1 MSAFF
6 RHLTINRDAPG
17 YGVRHIVRVRLEA
30 LGYQNQHIFGFAWQE
45 SYFSKLPRLLIDFAG
60 TEEHPT
66 GAHVALVE
74 ASTLPEGILSIGFTG
89 GACWK
94 VLAEEKL
101 TFTPT
106 PALVD
111 QVLDAVGR
119 ITGEVPTE

>member
-1 MSAFF
+1 M
-6 RHLTINRDAPG
+6 TINRNAPG
-17 YGVRHIVRVRLEA
+17 YGLKYIVGVRLEA
-30 LGYQNQHIFGFAWQE
+30 LGYQNQHIFGCAWQE
-45 SYFSKLPRLLIDFAG
+45 SYFSKLPRLLIDFTG

-74 ASTLPEGILSIGFTG
+74 ASTLPEGVLSIGFTG
-89 GACWK
+89 GACWN

-119 ITGEVPTE
+119 ITGEVPSE